1 MGKTIGIIVVI
12 VLVAV
17 AIFLVIGFT
26 GGSETESNSNTAS
39 DAEANLN
46 SDFLEESDA
55 TDTVLENTNTESLDT
70 ANVNEE
76 IITET
81 SGAEQDVTVTNTG
94 FSPKSLTI
102 KAGDSVT
109 WTNTSTRTVY
119 VAPDE
124 HPAHQKYAGI
134 WDDDESGNIAPD
146 ESYTVTFSQAGTYTY
161 HDHLNSTFTGTII
174 VTE

>member
-1 MGKTIGIIVVI
+1 MGKTIGILVVI
-12 VLVAV
+12 VLVVV
-17 AIFLVIGFT
+17 AIFVVIGFT
-26 GGSETESNSNTAS
+26 GGTGTESNSNTAG

-46 SDFLEESDA
+46 SDFLEESEA
-55 TDTVLENTNTESLDT
+55 TNAALENTNTGSLDT
-70 ANVNEE
+70 VNEE
-76 IITET
+76 IITDT

-94 FSPKSLTI
+94 FSPQSLTI
-102 KAGDSVT
+102 KIEDSVT

-124 HPAHQKYAGI
+124 HPSHQKYAGI
-134 WDDDESGNIAPD
+134 WDDDGTGSIAPD

-161 HDHLNSTFTGTII
+161 HDHLSSTLIGTII